1 MNIKDYSK
9 TKINKKEKVD
19 GKELKSVNDNYSYLV
34 EEFMKRYGKMNEEQ
48 MMEEMFHL
56 VEQKKKDGTFSLDE
70 LKEIAKKVGPFLD
83 FEQQKRMAELLEK
96 LK

>member
-1 MNIKDYSK
+1 MDIKDYSK

-19 GKELKSVNDNYSYLV
+19 EKELKSVNDNYSYLV